1 MQISENSARKYH
13 QYTMKISA
21 KIRVQ
26 NTKSLYLEEYCELE
40 GKTVIS
46 MSQTS
51 STSRLRRFTI
61 FYQHLDILSTFLRE
75 ILCEPVMNTPKY
87 TYKI

>member
-1 MQISENSARKYH
+1 MEILEISARKYH
-13 QYTMKISA
+13 QYTMKSSA
-21 KIRVQ
+21 KSRVQ

-51 STSRLRRFTI
+51 ATSRLRIVLQFFINIWT
-61 FYQHLDILSTFLRE
+61 FYPHFCVKCYVNR
-75 ILCEPVMNTPKY
+75 
-87 TYKI
+87 